1 MHRNKAFL
9 CGGGR
14 VGFGMGMPD
23 TTSARRSH
31 AGLVNPS
38 ESAPVAQRAS
48 QRDRD
53 DASGHPRRP
62 RTVDVSSGSIS
73 RAAGVLR
80 AGGLVAMPTETV
92 YGLAADASD
101 PHAVARVFA
110 AKGRP
115 AGHPLIVH
123 IGPDACLA
131 EWARHVP
138 EDALRL
144 ADAFWPGPLTL
155 ILQRHP
161 SVPLVVTGGR
171 DTVAVRMPAHPV
183 AQRLLASF
191 GGGVAAPS
199 ANRFGRVSPTTAADV
214 VADLGEL
221 VDLVVDGGP
230 CEIGVEST
238 IVELTQDD
246 EALRGAPRATILRS
260 GGVSTEDLEDV
271 LGCRV
276 RAMASGLARAPG
288 MLASHYAPQTPLLLC
303 EADEAPARVAKLA
316 SSGAR
321 VGVLSLGGIGDS
333 DALVAWDAG
342 GDVAL
347 LASSLYRR
355 LREADAE
362 GLDVLV
368 VVPPPPQGLGVA
380 VRDRLR
386 RAAHR

>member
-48 QRDRD
+48 QRD
-53 DASGHPRRP
+53 DANGHPRRQ

-73 RAAGVLR
+73 LAAGVLR

-101 PHAVARVFA
+101 PRAVARVFV

-123 IGPDACLA
+123 IGPDARLA
-131 EWARHVP
+131 EWARHLP
-138 EDALRL
+138 EDAF
-144 ADAFWPGPLTL
+144 APLT
-155 ILQRHP
+155 P
-161 SVPLVVTGGR
+161 SGRARSRSSSSDTRPCHWSSLAGGTPWR
-171 DTVAVRMPAHPV
+171 CACRPNPV
-183 AQRLLASF
+183 AQRLLSSF

-221 VDLVVDGGP
+221 VDLVVDGSP

-246 EALRGAPRATILRS
+246 EALRGAPRATILRP

-276 RAMASGLARAPG
+276 QAMASGQAPAPG

-321 VGVLSLGGIGDS
+321 VGLLSLGGIGHS

-368 VVPPPPQGLGVA
+368 VVPPPPQGLGIA